1 LVVYPEVLKTS
12 GSLLYSALH
21 RLDLMLM
28 KPLLKLLTVLTMS
41 HNKTIPQVKGDFLLG
56 NLSQIMANP
65 FQALCDWQRNYGDL
79 VSFRLAT
86 RQFYLFSHP
95 KLIEQTLIKQSD
107 VFVKIYNPKKP
118 TGLALVLGQ
127 GLVTSQGD
135 IWQRQRRLMQPVFQR
150 SNITTLLPQIVT
162 VGNNMVN
169 RWRQLGEGAQVN
181 LSHETGLPH

>member
-1 LVVYPEVLKTS
+1 MLIN
-12 GSLLYSALH
+12 SL
-21 RLDLMLM
+21 
-28 KPLLKLLTVLTMS
+28 PKLLTVLTMT
-41 HNKTIPQVKGDFLLG
+41 HNKTVPQVKGDFLLG

-65 FQALCDWQRNYGDL
+65 FKALCDWQHNYGDL

-86 RQFYLFSHP
+86 RQIYLFSHP
-95 KLIEQTLIKQSD
+95 KLIEQALIKQSD

-150 SNITTLLPQIVT
+150 KNITTLLPQIVT
-162 VGNNMVN
+162 AGINMLH

-181 LSHETGLPH
+181 LSNEMMQLTLEVVRFH